1 MLRSLFIRNYAL
13 IDDLKVEFDSGLNIL
28 TGETGSGKS
37 IILGALGLLIGDR
50 ADLSVLAKEDEKCI
64 VEGEFRLKET
74 PVTQNFFS
82 EQELDFEAQSF
93 IRREILPSGRSRAF
107 INDTPVKLNTLKA
120 LGVLLIDVHSQHQ
133 TLQINNPEFQLTIYD
148 HFTGNKNL
156 ARDYRTGYQR
166 YQETTKKLSDLNA
179 KKAERLNEED
189 YLRFQL
195 QELNEIDLD
204 KIDEQELEDEFNQLS
219 NAEEIG
225 QALSETAN
233 YLGETDTP
241 AAELL
246 KRAMSALQG
255 IDEYSQSYQELKERV
270 ESCKIEVD
278 DILRDVQTANNRL
291 EVNPERLS
299 ALEDTRNKLYRLEQ
313 KHQAQNLQELL
324 EKKEEIL
331 NSLNASDQLDDE
343 ITKLEGE
350 LADLKK
356 TLSALAEELSEA
368 RRASSDEFAEKI
380 LETLSQL
387 NMQHAKF
394 AVEITKATDLGLN
407 GIDNLQMKFSANP
420 DRKLRSL
427 SETASGGELSRLML
441 ALKRLAAGTISS
453 TLIFDEIDAGVS
465 GEVAHSMGSIIKGMS
480 EDIQTICITHLPQIA
495 SKGEAHFKVTKSI
508 ENGLTHTKME
518 RLNREERIVEIAQML
533 SGAKTTEAA
542 LANARDMLY
551 LN

>member
-148 HFTGNKNL
+148 HFTGNENL
-156 ARDYRTGYQR
+156 AREYRTGYQR

-246 KRAMSALQG
+246 KRAMSALQSIG
-255 IDEYSQSYQELKERV
+255 EYSQSYQELKERV

-356 TLSALAEELSEA
+356 MLSALAEELSEA

>member
-148 HFTGNKNL
+148 HFTGNENL

-179 KKAERLNEED
+179 KKAQRLNEED

-246 KRAMSALQG
+246 KRAMSALQSIG
-255 IDEYSQSYQELKERV
+255 EYSQSYQELKERV

-356 TLSALAEELSEA
+356 MLSALAEELSEA

>member
-148 HFTGNKNL
+148 HFTGNENL
-156 ARDYRTGYQR
+156 AREYRTGYQR

-179 KKAERLNEED
+179 KKAQRLNEED

-246 KRAMSALQG
+246 KRAMSALQSIG
-255 IDEYSQSYQELKERV
+255 EYSQSYQELKERV

-356 TLSALAEELSEA
+356 MLSALAEELSEA

>member
-148 HFTGNKNL
+148 HFTGNENL
-156 ARDYRTGYQR
+156 AREYRTGYQR

-179 KKAERLNEED
+179 KKAQRLNEED

-246 KRAMSALQG
+246 KRAMSALQSIG
-255 IDEYSQSYQELKERV
+255 EYSQSYQELKERV

-350 LADLKK
+350 LADLK
-356 TLSALAEELSEA
+356 TMLSALAEELSEA

-427 SETASGGELSRLML
+427 NETASGGELSRLML